1 MRDRPVRRLGES
13 FGPGAPDGGRGAWD
27 VRGRCRDLPASGPPC
42 EGVDAV
48 LDELTRV
55 PAPRA
60 PAVDRVVVEEEGH
73 PVGALVEPDL
83 RWQPLCAPRRGE
95 LAVAALA
102 VAGATAVGLRW
113 AARPQAVRTIT
124 MGHGGW
130 VSFRGASPPAP
141 RQGGR
146 RPWWAVLLRAQRLRG

>member
-1 MRDRPVRRLGES
+1 M
-13 FGPGAPDGGRGAWD
+13 
-27 VRGRCRDLPASGPPC
+27 
-42 EGVDAV
+42 

-60 PAVDRVVVEEEGH
+60 PAADRVVVVEEEGH

-83 RWQPLCAPRRGE
+83 RWEPFCAPRRGE

-130 VSFRGASPPAP
+130 VSFKGTPPPTP
-141 RQGGR
+141 RQGGH